1 MNLLQTYMINRNI
14 TKNMTN
20 KKIIEKCEKIKIIIS
35 DVDGVLTDGGMYY
48 SKNGEE
54 LKKFNTRD
62 GMAIE
67 LLQRRKIPVILMTKE
82 NSKIVLQRAK
92 KIKIVKSYLGV
103 DKKEGKL
110 PEICKNFKV
119 KLENIA
125 YIGDDINDLEIMK
138 KVGFSATPKNGV
150 EQIKTKSHYICKL
163 NGGEGVLR
171 EVAEL
176 ILSIKKS

>member
-1 MNLLQTYMINRNI
+1 MI
-14 TKNMTN
+14 K
-20 KKIIEKCEKIKIIIS
+20 KKILEKCSKIKILIS

-48 SKNGEE
+48 SENGEE

-67 LLQRRKIPVILMTKE
+67 LLQKIKIPVIIMTKE

-92 KIKIVKSYLGV
+92 KIKIKKSYIGIN
-103 DKKEGKL
+103 KKEDKL
-110 PEICKNFKV
+110 SEICKKFKV

-138 KVGFSATPKNGV
+138 KVGFSASPNNAI
-150 EQIKTKSHYICKL
+150 EQIKRKSHYICKL

-176 ILSIKKS
+176 ILSTKNVRKL

>member
-1 MNLLQTYMINRNI
+1 MTGKKSLERC
-14 TKNMTN
+14 KN
-20 KKIIEKCEKIKIIIS
+20 IKILIS

-48 SKNGEE
+48 SEKGEE

-62 GMAIE
+62 GMAVE
-67 LLQRRKIPVILMTKE
+67 LLEREKISVILMTKE

-92 KIKIVKSYLGV
+92 KIKIKKSYIGIV
-103 DKKEGKL
+103 NKEEKL
-110 PEICKNFKV
+110 PEICKKFKV
-119 KLENIA
+119 SLGEIA

-138 KVGFSATPKNGV
+138 KVGFSASPNNAM
-150 EQIKTKSHYICKL
+150 EQIKRKSHYICKL

-176 ILSIKKS
+176 ILSTKK